1 MMNTLTFNLTNEQK
15 REIFNEVLFNDT
27 INKARK
33 EVLFMKENNLQDIKK
48 LKKLDDK
55 DFRIITNILLKRNN
69 ENVTQKE
76 TMIYAIHEYLDN
88 ITI

>member
-1 MMNTLTFNLTNEQK
+1 MNTLTFNLTNEQK

-33 EVLFMKENNLQDIKK
+33 EVLFMKENNLQDIEK

-55 DFRIITNILLKRNN
+55 DFRIITNIFLKRNN

>member
-33 EVLFMKENNLQDIKK
+33 EVLFMKENNLQDIEK

-55 DFRIITNILLKRNN
+55 DFRIITNIFLKRNN

>member
-1 MMNTLTFNLTNEQK
+1 MNTLTFNLTNEQK
-15 REIFNEVLFNDT
+15 REIFDEVLFNDT
-27 INKARK
+27 INNVRK
-33 EVLFMKENNLQDIKK
+33 EILFMKENNLQDIEK

-55 DFRIITNILLKRNN
+55 DFRIITNIFLKKNN

>member
-27 INKARK
+27 INNARK
-33 EVLFMKENNLQDIKK
+33 EILFMIENNLQDIEK

-55 DFRIITNILLKRNN
+55 DFRIITNIFLKRNN